1 MGYIE
6 KLLGP
11 AIHYINGLLWN
22 QVLVYLLL
30 GVGIYFTFR
39 LGFIQL
45 CALPHSI
52 RILKRSGSGA
62 GTGISGFQAFATGLA
77 GRVGSGNIVG
87 VAIAL
92 SAGGPGA
99 IFWMWVTALLGMA
112 SAFVEATLAQIF
124 KVPVPGKQYFQGGP
138 AYYMRIGLGLPVLGM
153 IFAVALIFTFGLAF
167 NALQS
172 NFIADAF
179 FHAFAIPKEIIG
191 IVLTLSTAPLIF
203 GGVQRVMRL
212 AQLIVPVMALAYI
225 LLVGYIVIVNF
236 EGIPDMFTLIF
247 RSAFGLEQAV
257 WGIAGYTV
265 SQALTMGIRRGL
277 YSNEAGMGGAPNAAA
292 AATTSHPVTQGLL
305 QMLGVFIDTIV
316 ICTATAVMILLSGQ
330 YLPGSGMEGAVLTQ
344 RAVTSQV
351 GPLGNGILAIII
363 FLFSFSTLIGNY
375 AFTEG
380 NIRFLSRHPLTM
392 LVFRISF
399 LFMVLFGSIMSLPLI
414 LDMADLSMAL
424 MALVN
429 LIAITLLVRYA
440 ILAWE
445 DYKKQR
451 QQGIKVP
458 KFRRDSIPELSNKL
472 PDNVW

>member
-1 MGYIE
+1 ME
-6 KLLGP
+6 KLLGS
-11 AIHYINGLLWN
+11 AVSWINGLLWN

-30 GVGIYFTFR
+30 GVGIYFTLR

-52 RILKRSGSGA
+52 QILKRSGNGVSK
-62 GTGISGFQAFATGLA
+62 GITGFQAFATGIA

-99 IFWMWVTALLGMA
+99 IFWMWVTALLGMS

-138 AYYMRIGLGLPVLGM
+138 AYYIRIGLGLPALGVV
-153 IFAVALIFTFGLAF
+153 FAIALIFAFGLVF

-172 NFIADAF
+172 KFIADAF
-179 FHAFAIPKEIIG
+179 SHAFSFPKEMVG
-191 IVLTLSTAPLIF
+191 LLLTICTAPLIF

-212 AQLIVPVMALAYI
+212 AQLIVPVMAVAYI
-225 LLVGYIVIVNF
+225 LLVLYIVILNF
-236 EGIPDMFTLIF
+236 DGIPQAFSLIV
-247 RSAFGLEQAV
+247 RSAFGLEQAA
-257 WGIAGYTV
+257 WGAAGYTV
-265 SQALTMGIRRGL
+265 SQAVTMGIRRGL
-277 YSNEAGMGGAPNAAA
+277 YSNEAGMGSAPNAAA

-305 QMLGVFIDTIV
+305 QMLGVFVDTIV
-316 ICTATAVMILLSGQ
+316 ICTATAMMILLSGQ
-330 YLPGSGMEGAVLTQ
+330 YLPGTGMEGAVLTQ
-344 RAVTSQV
+344 RAVTSQI
-351 GPLGNGILAIII
+351 GPIGNLILAVII
-363 FLFSFSTLIGNY
+363 FLFSFSTIIGNY

-380 NIRFLSRHPLTM
+380 NIRFLSRNALVM
-392 LVFRISF
+392 LIFRIGF
-399 LFMVLFGSIMSLPLI
+399 LSMVLLGGVTSLSLLVDI
-414 LDMADLSMAL
+414 ADLSMAL

-429 LIAITLLVRYA
+429 LIAISLLVRYA

-451 QQGIKVP
+451 QQGITVP
-458 KFRRDSIPELSNKL
+458 QFHRDSIPDLSKKL